1 MTNKVTSPLDLQM
14 IKKYVKNTNYI
25 DLDKVN
31 TPCLPQSK
39 SYLKIIGIL
48 YLLENTNTPILADI
62 IKIII
67 KDNHIFNNI
76 MVASK
81 PQIFKVFPKLDITI
95 IWLVIWDVQSSN
107 KAKGL
112 INRCFNVENHIATIQ
127 GVNMNPEI
135 L

>member
-1 MTNKVTSPLDLQM
+1 VTNKVTSPLDLQM

-112 INRCFNVENHIATIQ
+112 IVS
-127 GVNMNPEI
+127 M
-135 L
+135 